1 MIHIVTIILDIEKRI
16 DQVVSSLWKCSNK
29 KYKCVCMHI
38 YITYG
43 LSTIISMVKFLVTST
58 KAFGKQSEIKL
69 ITTVCRR
76 VNIEGKYGEE

>member
-1 MIHIVTIILDIEKRI
+1 MKSAVTKSI
-16 DQVVSSLWKCSNK
+16 N
-29 KYKCVCMHI
+29 VCAC
-38 YITYG
+38 TYG

>member
-1 MIHIVTIILDIEKRI
+1 
-16 DQVVSSLWKCSNK
+16 
-29 KYKCVCMHI
+29 MHI

-76 VNIEGKYGEE
+76 VNIERKYGEE